1 MSSPGVEVRPLVQMT
16 GDAEF
21 NEVFLTDVFV
31 PAEQLVGTEGQGWT
45 VAGSTLAHERGTN
58 FPFKEQVVH
67 ETYLAR
73 LYDEA
78 RAGRRARA
86 RIELGQAGVDDHDP
100 GALGGGAARHGA

>member
-1 MSSPGVEVRPLVQMT
+1 MRPLVQMT

-31 PAEQLVGTEGQGWT
+31 PAEHVVGIEGQGWT

-73 LYDEA
+73 LYEEA
-78 RAGRRARA
+78 RGNGCAGRPAGRRRAGAGLHRPRACCACTTCAR
-86 RIELGQAGVDDHDP
+86 
-100 GALGGGAARHGA
+100 